1 MVRQIF
7 CYSGDPIP
15 AVVWLKDGEQ
25 VTTSRRDPRVTL
37 TWDAAHEHCL
47 LLIHDASLDDAG
59 AYTIRA
65 TNNKAIVTC
74 VTTVTVTMPNK
85 DEYTNGCHSTYD
97 NVDETELNKMPSV
110 VNAGTR
116 HRGTSESDIE
126 SEASYYTDVT
136 SDMTIDISADEDHDD
151 ILPTFDDLPLPSIEP
166 VIESASDLEITIPVG
181 IEQGSRSSEA
191 SEGGGK
197 YKGQGHLE
205 GDVLHQ
211 TAPHFDLKLKPQCVK
226 EGEGVHLQCKVT
238 GQ

>member
-1 MVRQIF
+1 MVRWIF

-25 VTTSRRDPRVTL
+25 VTSSRRDPRVTL
-37 TWDAAHEHCL
+37 TWDASHEHCL
-47 LLIHDASLDDAG
+47 LLISDAKLDDAG

-65 TNNKAIVTC
+65 INDKAVVTC

-85 DEYTNGCHSTYD
+85 DEFTNGCHSSYD
-97 NVDETELNKMPSV
+97 NVDDAELDKI
-110 VNAGTR
+110 NAGSR
-116 HRGTSESDIE
+116 RRGASESDIE

-151 ILPTFDDLPLPSIEP
+151 VLPTFEDLPLPSTEP
-166 VIESASDLEITIPVG
+166 VVGSASDLEISIPVG
-181 IEQGSRSSEA
+181 IEHGSRSDEA
-191 SEGGGK
+191 SEGGEK

-205 GDVLHQ
+205 GDVLHKA
-211 TAPHFDLKLKPQCVK
+211 APHFDLKPNAQCVK
-226 EGEGVHLQCKVT
+226 EGEGVRLQCKVT